1 MRSIDRTISFKPNF
15 LKELGKLPNNYQAQV
30 MAKVGML
37 ATDPEPDAKTRKR
50 LKGVDD
56 GLCRLRSG
64 DYRVFYSYDQ
74 ASVSLYSVRIRNK
87 DTFDSMPDAVELVH
101 GSFEAPAQTGPTEED
116 FLRWVTPELQATPL
130 PEPITDDLLTAL
142 GAPKAYW
149 SRLTKVET
157 QEALLGCP
165 GVPDDILLKLDDHM
179 FLKPIE
185 LVVQEPTL
193 VAPGGVEDLLRY
205 TEGHLVTFLL
215 RLDPDQER
223 YVVWDS
229 GSVGPTLLRG
239 GPGTGKSTVAWY
251 RVREM
256 IEKLRASGNAA
267 PRILFATYTN
277 ALVTYSKQLLEAL
290 LGDDVACVDIR
301 TADSLVGTVLA
312 KAGEGSTRPKASERS
327 ILQKAAWDAAEF
339 DGNGLQVASQREAL
353 DRLGSRYVFEEIG
366 VVLQGRDLASLD
378 AYLESD
384 RPGRRVLAGAAGRR
398 AIWAVHEG
406 YSAVLRQKGYE
417 TWHQARAH
425 AARLVT
431 SGASALEAYDA
442 VVVDEAQDLDFN
454 ALRLL
459 AGACVAPNR
468 LFLTADEGQ
477 SIHAAGF
484 EWSDIHESLDAGEAV
499 HLLDLNHRSTR
510 QVTEAARDYL
520 AAGLPEELAPD
531 AQAYRHEGPF
541 PAVRALSAV
550 EEEADLVAR
559 FLRGATRDLRLTIG
573 SGAVF
578 TPTSRSGR
586 RLAEALE
593 ERGVPAA
600 FHDSK
605 SFELDDNAVMVL
617 PLRAAKGLEF
627 PVVAVAGFIDGRYP
641 DYPDD
646 VDDETKVDWLI
657 RERRTL
663 FVAMTRAMR
672 ALLVVTPSG
681 NDSMLF
687 DGFDPELW
695 NTGTA

>member
-1 MRSIDRTISFKPNF
+1 MTATDRTISFKPNF
-15 LKELGKLPNNYQAQV
+15 LKELGKLPNNHQAQV
-30 MAKVGML
+30 MSKVGML

-56 GLCRLRSG
+56 GLCRMRSG
-64 DYRVFYSYDQ
+64 DYRVFYSYD
-74 ASVSLYSVRIRNK
+74 ATSVSLYSVRIRSE
-87 DTFDSMPDAVELVH
+87 DTYDSMPDAVDLDH
-101 GSFEAPAQTGPTEED
+101 GSFEAPTRAGPTDED
-116 FLRWVTPELQATPL
+116 FRRWMTPEVHVTKL
-130 PEPITDDLLTAL
+130 PEPITAELLGPL
-142 GAPKAYW
+142 EVPKAYW
-149 SRLTKVET
+149 PRLTQLET
-157 QEALLGCP
+157 QEALLACP
-165 GVPDDILLKLDDHM
+165 GVPDDILLKLDEHM
-179 FLKPIE
+179 FVKPIE
-185 LVVQEPTL
+185 LVVEEPTL
-193 VAPGGVEDLLRY
+193 VAPGGVDDLLRY

-215 RLDPDQER
+215 KLDPDQER
-223 YVVWDS
+223 YVAWDATS
-229 GSVGPTLLRG
+229 TGPTLLRG

-256 IEKLRASGNAA
+256 IEKLRAAGNEG

-290 LGDDVACVDIR
+290 LGEDFPCVDVR
-301 TADSLVGTVLA
+301 TADSLVGTVLG
-312 KAGEGSTRPKASERS
+312 KAGQSAKRPNASERS
-327 ILQKAAWDAAEF
+327 NLQKEAWNAAELK
-339 DGNGLQVASQREAL
+339 GNALQVAAQREAL
-353 DRLGSRYVFEEIG
+353 DRLGPRYVFEEIG
-366 VVLQGRDLASLD
+366 VVIQGRDLASLD
-378 AYLESD
+378 AYLEVP
-384 RPGRRVLAGAAGRR
+384 RPGRRVLLGTTARR
-398 AIWAVHEG
+398 AIWAVHG
-406 YSAVLRQKGYE
+406 AYGAGLRQKGYE
-417 TWHQARAH
+417 TWHESRAH
-425 AARLVT
+425 AARLVAAGT
-431 SGASALEAYDA
+431 SSLAPYDA

-459 AGACVAPNR
+459 AGVCAAPNR

-484 EWSDIHESLDAGEAV
+484 EWGDIHGSLDATDDV
-499 HLLDLNHRSTR
+499 RLLDLNRRSTR

-520 AAGLPEELAPD
+520 AAGLPDELAPD
-531 AQAYRHEGPF
+531 EQTYRHEGPF
-541 PAVRALSAV
+541 PAIRMLDTV
-550 EEEADLVAR
+550 EEEADLAAR

-578 TPTSRSGR
+578 TPTNRSGR

-605 SFELDDNAVMVL
+605 SFELGDNAVMVL

-641 DYPDD
+641 DYPDNI
-646 VDDETKVDWLI
+646 DEDTKVDWMI

-663 FVAMTRAMR
+663 FVAQTRAMR
-672 ALLVVTPSG
+672 ALCVVAPRH

-687 DGFDPELW
+687 DGFDPQLW